1 MTTSIHALSGA
12 YVVDALDDDERVGFE
27 AHLPGCRDC
36 QVEVA
41 ELRRAA
47 GELAHEVAEEPP
59 AALRASVLSA
69 ISAVRPLPPEKSSES
84 PVTGSRTT
92 APKQATPSATDDD
105 APGSGDGVVV
115 PLRRRRRRL
124 ANIAVAAAVLGVVGV
139 GAVTEPWA
147 SDPTTPTQNL
157 STADRVLS
165 AEDAEEV
172 TQRFPDGSSAT
183 VTRSVSEGRAV
194 LSTKEMAAP
203 PDGKAFELWL
213 RIDGRMAPAGLMT
226 TGGDQTFVLSGDGAA
241 ATAVGI
247 TLEPESGSPAPTSDP
262 IAMMEFEGT
271 A

>member
-12 YVVDALDDDERVGFE
+12 YAVDALDDDERAGFE

-47 GELAHEVAEEPP
+47 AELAHDVAEEPP
-59 AALRASVLSA
+59 AALRASVLGA
-69 ISAVRPLPPEKSSES
+69 IATVRPLPPEAAPE
-84 PVTGSRTT
+84 PALEPTAATT
-92 APKQATPSATDDD
+92 PASN
-105 APGSGDGVVV
+105 VV
-115 PLRRRRRRL
+115 PIGRSRRRRL
-124 ANIAVAAAVLGVVGV
+124 ANLAVAAAILGVVGV
-139 GAVTEPWA
+139 GAVTQPWNP
-147 SDPTTPTQNL
+147 DPTSPSRNL
-157 STADRVLS
+157 SAADRVLS
-165 AEDAEEV
+165 APDAEAV

-194 LSTKEMAAP
+194 LSTKRMAAP
-203 PDGKAFELWL
+203 PEGKAFEMWL

-226 TGGDQTFVLSGDGAA
+226 DGGDQTFVLTGDGGA

-247 TLEPESGSPAPTSDP
+247 TVEPESGSAAPTSAP
-262 IAMMEFEGT
+262 IAYLEFEGT

>member
-1 MTTSIHALSGA
+1 VTTSIHALSGA
-12 YVVDALDDDERVGFE
+12 YVVDALDDDERAGFE

-59 AALRASVLSA
+59 PALRAAVLA
-69 ISAVRPLPPEKSSES
+69 AAAAVRPLPP
-84 PVTGSRTT
+84 
-92 APKQATPSATDDD
+92 QTPSAGD
-105 APGSGDGVVV
+105 PGTVPAQSPTVPTVADRHDGVVV
-115 PLRRRRRRL
+115 PLRRSPRRRL
-124 ANIAVAAAVLGVVGV
+124 ANAAVAAAILAIVGV
-139 GAVTEPWA
+139 GAATQPWA
-147 SDPTTPTQNL
+147 SDPSSPSQNL

-165 AEDAEEV
+165 AEDAEAV

-194 LSTKEMAAP
+194 LSTKKMAAP
-203 PDGKAFELWL
+203 PDGKAFEMWL
-213 RIDGRMAPAGLMT
+213 LVDGRMAPAGLMT

-247 TLEPESGSPAPTSDP
+247 TVEPEGGSPAPTTDP
-262 IAMMEFEGT
+262 IALMEFEGT

>member
-12 YVVDALDDDERVGFE
+12 YVVDALDDDERAGFE

-47 GELAHEVAEEPP
+47 SELAHEVAEEPP
-59 AALRASVLSA
+59 AALRVVALSA
-69 ISAVRPLPPEKSSES
+69 ISAVRPLPPETSSQP
-84 PVTGSRTT
+84 PVAQVRAAAPQHRTT
-92 APKQATPSATDDD
+92 PAVDD
-105 APGSGDGVVV
+105 APVAGDGVVV

-124 ANIAVAAAVLGVVGV
+124 ANLAVAAAILGVVGV

-147 SDPTTPTQNL
+147 SNPSTPSQNL
-157 STADRVLS
+157 SAADRVLS

-194 LSTKEMAAP
+194 LTTKKMAAP
-203 PDGKAFELWL
+203 PEGKAFEMWL

-226 TGGDQTFVLSGDGAA
+226 KGGNQTFVLTGDGAA

-247 TLEPESGSPAPTSDP
+247 TVEPEGGSAAPTGDP

>member
-12 YVVDALDDDERVGFE
+12 YVVDALDDDERAGFE

-47 GELAHEVAEEPP
+47 SELTHEVAEEPP

-69 ISAVRPLPPEKSSES
+69 ISAVRPLPPETSSRPLA
-84 PVTGSRTT
+84 PVTALRQE
-92 APKQATPSATDDD
+92 APAPADD

-115 PLRRRRRRL
+115 PLRRKRRRL
-124 ANIAVAAAVLGVVGV
+124 ANIAVAAAIMGVVGV

-147 SDPTTPTQNL
+147 SDPSTPSQNL

-165 AEDAEEV
+165 ADDAEEV

-194 LSTKEMAAP
+194 LSTKEMASP
-203 PDGKAFELWL
+203 PDGKAFEMWL

-226 TGGDQTFVLSGDGAA
+226 KGGDQTFVLTGDGAA

-247 TLEPESGSPAPTSDP
+247 TVEPEGGSSAPTSDP

>member
-12 YVVDALDDDERVGFE
+12 YVVDALDDDERAGFE

-47 GELAHEVAEEPP
+47 SELAHEVAEEPP

-69 ISAVRPLPPEKSSES
+69 ISAVRPLPPETSSQAPATHS
-84 PVTGSRTT
+84 HVTAVRHE
-92 APKQATPSATDDD
+92 TPSSDDD
-105 APGSGDGVVV
+105 HPRSADGVVV
-115 PLRRRRRRL
+115 PLRRKRRRL
-124 ANIAVAAAVLGVVGV
+124 ANVAVAAAILGVVGV

-147 SDPTTPTQNL
+147 SDPSTPSQNL

-194 LSTKEMAAP
+194 LSTKAMAAP
-203 PDGKAFELWL
+203 PEGKAFEMWL

-226 TGGDQTFVLSGDGAA
+226 EGGDQTFVLTGDGAA

-247 TLEPESGSPAPTSDP
+247 TVEPEKGSAAPTSDP